1 MRFLFVVPP
10 FTGHVNP
17 TVSIARALEG
27 RGHTVA
33 WAAHPRRVQPLL
45 PPGARLLALD
55 DRVSDEVYGPLVDR
69 ARSVRGLES
78 YQFLWQEVLVP
89 LTRAMRPQVE
99 TLIDSFAPDVVV
111 VDQQAI
117 GGALAARRRRAR
129 WASLCTTSASV
140 VDPLADLPK
149 VKEWSDSQL
158 RTLERE
164 AELEPA
170 LPPDLSP
177 ALVVVLSTAALV
189 GPADRYPS
197 HYRFVG
203 PSIADRPDPTPFPWD
218 ALRDGP
224 RVFVS
229 LGTVSAERGAA
240 FHAAVA
246 QALGGEPLQVILA
259 APPGHLPDPPSNFIV
274 RERVP
279 QLALLPH
286 VHAVV
291 SHGGHNTVCE
301 SLAHGLPLVVTPIR
315 DDQPVVA
322 NQVVAAG
329 AGLRLRFGRLGPQT
343 LREAVRCV
351 LDEPAFRQAA
361 ARVRASFG
369 SAGGAE
375 EASRLLEGLAQERPS

>member
-17 TVSIARALEG
+17 TVSIARALEAH
-27 RGHTVA
+27 GHSVA
-33 WAAHPRRVQPLL
+33 WAAHPGHVQPLL
-45 PPGARLLALD
+45 PEGARLLALD
-55 DRVSDEVYGPLVDR
+55 DRVAGDVYAPLMER
-69 ARSVRGLES
+69 ARAVRGLES
-78 YQFLWQEVLVP
+78 YQFLWQEALVP
-89 LTRAMRPQVE
+89 LARAMRPQVE
-99 TLIDSFAPDVVV
+99 ACIDAFAPDVVV
-111 VDQQAI
+111 ADHQAV

-149 VKEWSDSQL
+149 VKEWAQEQL
-158 RTLERE
+158 RMLERE
-164 AELEPA
+164 AELSPA

-177 ALVVVLSTAALV
+177 SLVIVLSTAAMV
-189 GPADRYPS
+189 GPAEHFPS

-218 ALRDGP
+218 ALRDGA

-240 FHAAVA
+240 FHATVA
-246 QALGGEPLQVILA
+246 QALGGEPVQVILA
-259 APPGHLPDPPSNFIV
+259 APPEHLPDPPANFLV
-274 RERVP
+274 CRRVP

-329 AGLRLRFGRLGPQT
+329 AGLRLRFGRLGAQA
-343 LREAVRCV
+343 LRDAVRRV
-351 LDEPAFRQAA
+351 LDEPAFRDAA
-361 ARVRASFG
+361 ARVRASFA
-369 SAGGAE
+369 SAGGAR
-375 EASRLLEGLAQERPS
+375 EAARLLEELAQERPS

>member
-27 RGHTVA
+27 RGHSVA
-33 WAAHPRRVQPLL
+33 WAAHPGRVQPLL
-45 PPGARLLALD
+45 PEGARLLALD
-55 DRVSDEVYGPLVDR
+55 DRVSDDVYGPLMDR
-69 ARSVRGLES
+69 ARGVRGLES
-78 YQFLWQEVLVP
+78 YQFLWQDVLVP

-99 TLIDSFAPDVVV
+99 ACIDAFAPDVVIA
-111 VDQQAI
+111 DHQAVA
-117 GGALAARRRRAR
+117 GALAARRKGTR

-140 VDPLADLPK
+140 VDALADLPK
-149 VKEWSDSQL
+149 VKEWGQEHL

-164 AELEPA
+164 AELSPA
-170 LPPDLSP
+170 PSPDLSP
-177 ALVVVLSTAALV
+177 SLVIVLSTAAMV
-189 GPADRYPS
+189 GSAEVFPP

-240 FHAAVA
+240 FHATVA
-246 QALGGEPLQVILA
+246 QALGGEPFQVILA
-259 APPGHLPDPPSNFIV
+259 APPEHLPDPPSNFIV
-274 RERVP
+274 RQRVP

-301 SLAHGLPLVVTPIR
+301 SLANGLPLVVTPIR

-322 NQVVAAG
+322 NQVVATG
-329 AGLRLRFGRLGPQT
+329 AGLRLRFGRLGAAA
-343 LREAVRCV
+343 LREAVRRV
-351 LDEPAFRQAA
+351 LDEPAFREAA
-361 ARVRASFG
+361 TRIRASFA
-369 SAGGAE
+369 SAGGAG
-375 EASRLLEGLAQERPS
+375 EAARLLEELARERPS